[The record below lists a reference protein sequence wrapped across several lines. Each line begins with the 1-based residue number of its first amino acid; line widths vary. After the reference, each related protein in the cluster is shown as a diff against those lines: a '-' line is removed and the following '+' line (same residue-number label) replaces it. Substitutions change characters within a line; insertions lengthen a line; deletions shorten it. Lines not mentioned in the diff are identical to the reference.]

1 MNQAI
6 FCGGCFWCTEAV
18 FKRLKGV
25 SSVKSGYTG
34 GFINHPAYR
43 EVCQGTTGHAEGILI
58 NYNSDEISYESLLEV
73 FFSTHNP
80 TTLNRQGHDVGTQYR
95 SAIFY
100 TSESQKEIAE
110 QYISFL
116 ESSKVFSDPIVTT
129 VEPLDVFYDAEENHH
144 DYYDQNN
151 QQSYCQF
158 VISPKIKLLNQ
169 RFKQK
174 LKSDET

>member
-1 MNQAI
+1 VVAAFGVPKQFLSA
-6 FCGGCFWCTEAV
+6 
-18 FKRLKGV
+18 LKGCLV
-25 SSVKSGYTG
+25 LNLDIQAVLLSTRHTVRFVKAQRDMPKVFSLIT
-34 GFINHPAYR
+34 
-43 EVCQGTTGHAEGILI
+43 ILMKFLT
-58 NYNSDEISYESLLEV
+58 NPFWKS
-73 FFSTHNP
+73 FFSIHNP
-80 TTLNRQGHDVGTQYR
+80 TTLNRQGYDVGTQYR

-100 TSESQKEIAE
+100 TSESQKETAE

-129 VEPLDVFYDAEENHH
+129 VAPLDVFYDAEENHH
-144 DYYDQNN
+144 DYYDQNS

>member
-1 MNQAI
+1 MIRTKFLIPII
-6 FCGGCFWCTEAV
+6 FFTFLSNLFAAP
-18 FKRLKGV
+18 KID
-25 SSVKSGYTG
+25 VKS
-34 GFINHPAYR
+34 A
-43 EVCQGTTGHAEGILI
+43 ILI
-58 NYNSDEISYESLLEV
+58 DYNSDEISYESLLEV
-73 FFSTHNP
+73 FFLTHNP
-80 TTLNRQGHDVGTQYR
+80 TTLNRQGYDVGTQYR

-100 TSESQKEIAE
+100 TSQSQKETAE

-116 ESSKVFSDPIVTT
+116 ESSKVFSDMIVTT
-129 VEPLDVFYDAEENHH
+129 VAPLDVFYDAEENHH
-144 DYYDQNN
+144 DYYDQNS